1 MTISYV
7 GFFII
12 LYFYSVSVS
21 KCLYN
26 AVILE
31 IRKNG
36 EKITE
41 NEKQIRALNLQIVFK
56 FVLGFMLKI
65 HLNKLLGDIPCTV

>member
-1 MTISYV
+1 M
-7 GFFII
+7 
-12 LYFYSVSVS
+12 SVS

-31 IRKNG
+31 IKKNV

-56 FVLGFMLKI
+56 FVLQFMLKI
-65 HLNKLLGDIPCTV
+65 HLNKLLGNNHVLYDA